1 MKDPVLET
9 SEALNARGI
18 RGSLVVYRGSYY
30 WRGVF
35 TDANGKR
42 AQRRVKLDVAAN
54 PGQLVTAESRVI
66 QLASVTVK
74 TGILPNPLPW
84 EAPVVVPADA
94 KLQTPKTVEA
104 AVALL
109 EVDFWK
115 GKDRSNSAALRTW
128 QRLELET
135 RRLPQAATINTDLL
149 VAVAE
154 TTKSNSRTRLE
165 ACKVFKRLG
174 VIAGL
179 DGLERL
185 DEIRTPYEPKERDLP
200 SEGELI
206 ELLDKLPPEHK
217 WSWPTWA
224 LITYGCRPA
233 EVFSLKPKGDG
244 TSEVLTIKRKG
255 MLPKRRTALALPIGE
270 AEAPPDHRCLRVDKP
285 EDYDSLEAKRLTG
298 NWGKWLVART
308 NEIQLYDL
316 RHCWAIRSIRRNL
329 NASLAAKTM
338 GHSLDVHHRTYHR
351 WLEQQDVAAVAAGLL
366 KSHNHA
372 RL

>member
-1 MKDPVLET
+1 MEDLVSKT

-18 RGSLVVYRGSYY
+18 RGSMAVYRGGFY
-30 WRGVF
+30 WRGVY

-66 QLASVTVK
+66 ELASAISK
-74 TGILPNPLPW
+74 TGILPSPLPW
-84 EAPVVVPADA
+84 VAP
-94 KLQTPKTVEA
+94 TVIPTNNNHRNPVTVAA
-104 AVALL
+104 AVAML

-128 QRLELET
+128 QRLEAET

-149 VAVAE
+149 IAVAE

-174 VIAGL
+174 VLVAL
-179 DGLERL
+179 AGLERL

-200 SEGELI
+200 SEPDLI
-206 ELLDKLPPEHK
+206 ELMNELPTGHK

-233 EVFSLKPKGDG
+233 EVFSLKPKADG
-244 TSEVLTIKRKG
+244 TAEVLTIKRKG
-255 MLPKRRTALALPIGE
+255 MLPKRRTALALPLDE
-270 AEAPPDHRCLRVDKP
+270 RTEP
-285 EDYDSLEAKRLTG
+285 EDKRICLIGRPEEYDSLEAKRLTG
-298 NWGKWLVART
+298 SWGKWLVARSDG
-308 NEIQLYDL
+308 IQLYDL

-351 WLEQQDVAAVAAGLL
+351 WLEQQDVAAVAATLQRGLMQ
-366 KSHNHA
+366 
-372 RL
+372 

>member
-1 MKDPVLET
+1 MEDRVAKT
-9 SEALNARGI
+9 SEALNDRGI
-18 RGSLVVYRGSYY
+18 RGSLVVYRGGFY

-35 TDANGKR
+35 TDARGKR

-66 QLASVTVK
+66 ELVSMTATA
-74 TGILPNPLPW
+74 GILPTPLPW
-84 EAPVVVPADA
+84 EKPELAPTTENQSKPA
-94 KLQTPKTVEA
+94 TVAA

-128 QRLELET
+128 QRLEAET
-135 RRLPQAATINTDLL
+135 RRLPPAATINTDLL

-179 DGLERL
+179 EGLERL
-185 DEIRTPYEPKERDLP
+185 DEIRTPYEPKERELP
-200 SEGELI
+200 IEADLI
-206 ELLDKLPPEHK
+206 ELMNELPPENK

-224 LITYGCRPA
+224 LIIYGCRPA

-244 TSEVLTIKRKG
+244 TAEVLTIKRKG
-255 MLPKRRTALALPIGE
+255 MLPKRRTALALPLDE
-270 AEAPPDHRCLRVDKP
+270 RTAP
-285 EDYDSLEAKRLTG
+285 EDNRIWLVKRPEEYDSLEAKRLTG
-298 NWGKWLVART
+298 AWGKWLVARSSG
-308 NEIQLYDL
+308 IQLYDL

-351 WLEQQDVAAVAAGLL
+351 WLEQQDVAAVAATLQRGLT
-366 KSHNHA
+366 
-372 RL
+372 

>member
-1 MKDPVLET
+1 VEDQVSLT

-18 RGSLVVYRGSYY
+18 RGRLVEYRGGFF

-35 TDANGKR
+35 TDASGKR

-66 QLASVTVK
+66 ELASAVAT
-74 TGILPNPLPW
+74 TGFLPCPLPW
-84 EAPVVVPADA
+84 ETPAVVPTTDKQQGPQSVA
-94 KLQTPKTVEA
+94 EA
-104 AVALL
+104 MVLL
-109 EVDFWK
+109 ERDFWK
-115 GKDRSNSAALRTW
+115 GKNRSNSAALRTW

-179 DGLERL
+179 AGLERL

-200 SEGELI
+200 DEHDLI
-206 ELLDKLPPEHK
+206 SLLNQLPPEHK
-217 WSWPTWA
+217 WAWPTWA

-233 EVFSLKPKGDG
+233 EVFSLKPKEDG
-244 TSEVLTIKRKG
+244 TAEVLTIKRKG
-255 MLPKRRTALALPIGE
+255 MLPKRRTALALSLDE
-270 AEAPPDHRCLRVDKP
+270 RTAP
-285 EDYDSLEAKRLTG
+285 EDNRIWLVKRPEEYDSLEAKRLTG
-298 NWGKWLVART
+298 AWGKWLVARSGG
-308 NEIQLYDL
+308 IQLYDL

-351 WLEQQDVAAVAAGLL
+351 WLEQQDVAAVAATLQ
-366 KSHNHA
+366 
-372 RL
+372 RDFTT